1 MMAIGHYEVNPE
13 EYQKLIEE
21 RDNLKRALEIF
32 MRDYLSA
39 PGDAK
44 MEDDPLN
51 SAYNFAV
58 EVLLKRK
65 VSNTEAKEYAKN
77 HLAAHFR
84 LSKD

>member
-32 MRDYLSA
+32 MQDYLSA
-39 PGDAK
+39 PGDARL
-44 MEDDPLN
+44 EDDPLN

-58 EVLLKRK
+58 EVLQKRK
-65 VSNTEAKEYAKN
+65 VSNVEAKEYAKN
-77 HLAAHFR
+77 HLATHVK
-84 LSKD
+84 LSKK